1 MSQLENLIELIRT
14 VNEVYFI
21 TAPERVRAAYILVDD
36 IVELSLKTFLY
47 DHTKRQQDACQ
58 ASLETAAILTSNR
71 HRSNLQ
77 AYYRKEITLDEL
89 ATGLGQASPALRPNF
104 NSLMAPFDHVQHW
117 SAQQNGA
124 HASFHQTVEDVRAV
138 YYADARLGILL
149 NEMFERHERRNQ
161 LYHDHQHTVWSIGDR
176 RCLQAM
182 CDMFELLEILF
193 PNFHSAIQNHSTVR
207 CQIGVLRL
215 KLAAE
220 GSEELKEP
228 FKEALEQVQRNHRYD
243 LDPRAV
249 EHSLIHTVSNRFF
262 IALKDEF
269 ETKISSLKVEVD
281 KVEQLRRPSAKRL
294 ADKKS
299 CESHIRIL
307 EPHYKGIVELLGD
320 LAR

>member
-47 DHTKRQQDACQ
+47 EYTIKQRDECQ
-58 ASLETAAILTSNR
+58 VALEGADILTSNR
-71 HRSNLQ
+71 HRNRLES
-77 AYYRKEITLDEL
+77 YYRDEITIDDL
-89 ATGLGQASPALRPNF
+89 ATGLGQASAALRPAF
-104 NSLMAPFDHVQHW
+104 DALMTPFDHVQHW
-117 SAQQNGA
+117 SAQQNSPHVG
-124 HASFHQTVEDVRAV
+124 FHKAVQDVKVLHPANI
-138 YYADARLGILL
+138 RLQALL
-149 NEMFERHERRNQ
+149 DDIFNRHERRNQ
-161 LYHDHQHTVWSIGDR
+161 LYHDHQHMAWSIGDR

-182 CDMFELLEILF
+182 CDLFELLEILF
-193 PNFHSAIQNHSTVR
+193 PDFLATIQNHSTVR

-220 GSEELKEP
+220 GNEELKEP

-243 LDPRAV
+243 LDPRSV

-269 ETKISSLKVEVD
+269 ETKISSLKVEVA
-281 KVEQLRRPSAKRL
+281 KVDGLRRPSAKRL
-294 ADKKS
+294 ADKRT
-299 CESHIRIL
+299 CESHIQIL
-307 EPHYKGIVELLGD
+307 EPQYQNIVELLGD